1 MKLLKENQTE
11 EYEDHAWEVGDVG
24 VRLTCVA
31 KVSYVKFI
39 ISDLSLTQMSYS
51 FKCLLL

>member
-31 KVSYVKFI
+31 KVSYVKFSYVKFI
-39 ISDLSLTQMSYS
+39 ISGSLSYTNEL
-51 FKCLLL
+51 